1 MEEQM
6 AALTEQRNKHLEE
19 LIEHHSNEMKKLE
32 ALKDEEMKVTVMFD
46 LMLFSNIVVSE
57 VILLLLW
64 YC

>member
-1 MEEQM
+1 M